1 VIFAAVFCK
10 FRTIRAFGSI
20 MNIAILA
27 HIDAGKTTLSERI
40 LWTAGKILRV
50 GDVEDGLATMD
61 YLPEEKEKGITIEAG
76 ISNFIW
82 RDIWWNLID
91 APGHIDFG
99 MEADT
104 ALEAADGVVL
114 VISATDGIQPQ
125 TLAAWEK
132 LRALNKP
139 CIIFFNKT
147 DLPETRLEESFWEI
161 EEQFGVSPVLLSWPV
176 KNDGVWDI
184 LSGTFLKHNAD
195 GREDIYDFSE
205 EKSDME
211 ILRREACE
219 AASIIDD
226 KLLEK
231 LLSSKIPE
239 AAELLSGLQ
248 KLFYN
253 GTHILCYAG
262 SAKKNIGIRSLLN
275 GLSFFLKTKP
285 IKSKELGQIIRYR
298 SFASIG
304 EAAIFKSYKNLQKSE
319 FPDGLKFYRIHAQNL
334 SEVSEIF
341 CGDIYAVKG
350 MPHKKIKDYSPLL
363 QMRIEC
369 LKPEDWR
376 AINDALKNMER
387 IDHSIRSTENKND
400 GSWTLHAMGTVQF
413 DFILSKLKREF
424 NCKFKA
430 GEPKVEVHEV
440 LSKNLNAI
448 ENFCQIGETS
458 VSISLS
464 AEILESKRYE
474 IASEIPAIVSAIE
487 EFCEA
492 GVLGK
497 GSLRGIKFI
506 LHKLEVSGSAVQ
518 NTTQAVIKKACL
530 DAAKMLV
537 EPSAVEIYEP
547 WVDLTVQCPVAH
559 AGAVTKDLL
568 ARGAKILNSDGDGK
582 KHRFYANAPLSKLA
596 RYTTELLSITRGG
609 GNYAMKFAE
618 FRIKN

>member
-1 VIFAAVFCK
+1 
-10 FRTIRAFGSI
+10 

-40 LWTAGKILRV
+40 LWAAGKILRA

-91 APGHIDFG
+91 APGHIDFS

-114 VISATDGIQPQ
+114 VISAVDGIQPQ
-125 TLAAWEK
+125 TFAAWEK
-132 LRALNKP
+132 LKLLDKP
-139 CIIFFNKT
+139 CVIFFNKT
-147 DLPETRLEESFWEI
+147 DLPEARLEESFWEI

-176 KNDGVWDI
+176 KNDGVWDV
-184 LSGTFLKHNAD
+184 LSATFLKHND
-195 GREDIYDFSE
+195 EGREDISDFLE
-205 EKSDME
+205 GKGEME
-211 ILRREACE
+211 NLRREACE
-219 AASIIDD
+219 AASIADD

-231 LLSSKIPE
+231 LLSNKIPE
-239 AAELLSGLQ
+239 PAELLSGLQ
-248 KLFYN
+248 KLFCK
-253 GTHILCYAG
+253 GSHILCYAG
-262 SAKKNIGIRSLLN
+262 SAKRNIGIRSLLN
-275 GLSFFLKTKP
+275 GLSFFLKP
-285 IKSKELGQIIRYR
+285 QEIKSEELGQIIRYR
-298 SFASIG
+298 SFAGIG
-304 EAAIFKSYKNLQKSE
+304 EVAIFKSYKNLQKNE

-350 MPHKKIKDYSPLL
+350 MSHKKIGDYSPLL

-369 LKPEDWR
+369 LKPEDW
-376 AINDALKNMER
+376 AQINDALKSMER
-387 IDHSIRSTENKND
+387 IDHSIRITENKND
-400 GSWTLHAMGTVQF
+400 GSWTLHAMGAVQF
-413 DFILSKLKREF
+413 DFILSRLKREF
-424 NCKFKA
+424 HCKVKA
-430 GEPKVEVHEV
+430 GEPSVEFHEV
-440 LSKNLNAI
+440 LSKNLNAV

-464 AEILESKRYE
+464 AEKLENERCE
-474 IASEIPAIVSAIE
+474 IASKIPAVISALE

-497 GSLRGIKFI
+497 GSLHGIKFI
-506 LHKLEVSGSAVQ
+506 LHKLEILGNAAQSA
-518 NTTQAVIKKACL
+518 TQAVIKKACL
-530 DAAKMLV
+530 DVAKMLV
-537 EPSAVEIYEP
+537 EPSAVEIHEP
-547 WVDLTVQCPVAH
+547 WVDLTVQCPSVH

-568 ARGAKILNSDGDGK
+568 ARGAKIINSDGDGK

-609 GNYAMKFAE
+609 GNYAMKFAKFTIFSKKKE
-618 FRIKN
+618 LL

>member
-1 VIFAAVFCK
+1 M
-10 FRTIRAFGSI
+10 FGNI

-76 ISNFIW
+76 ISNFMW
-82 RDIWWNLID
+82 RNTWWNLID

-104 ALEAADGVVL
+104 ALEAADGAIL
-114 VISATDGIQPQ
+114 VISAVDGVQPQ
-125 TLAAWEK
+125 TFAAWEK
-132 LRALNKP
+132 LKSLNKP

-147 DLPETRLEESFWEI
+147 DLPEARLEESFWEI
-161 EEQFGVSPVLLSWPV
+161 EERFGVSPVLLSWTV
-176 KNDGVWDI
+176 KNDGVWDV
-184 LSGTFLKHNAD
+184 LSGAFLKHNAE
-195 GREDIYDFSE
+195 GREDIFDFLE
-205 EKSDME
+205 EKSEME
-211 ILRREACE
+211 NLRREACE
-219 AASIIDD
+219 AASIADD
-226 KLLEK
+226 RLLEK
-231 LLSSKIPE
+231 LLSNKIPE

-248 KLFYN
+248 KLFYKN
-253 GTHILCYAG
+253 SHILCYAG

-275 GLSFFLKTKP
+275 GLSFFLKP
-285 IKSKELGQIIRYR
+285 QAIKSKELGQIIRYR

-350 MPHKKIKDYSPLL
+350 MLHKKIGDYSPLL

-369 LKPEDWR
+369 LKPDDWK
-376 AINDALKNMER
+376 AINDALKSMER
-387 IDHSIRSTENKND
+387 IDHSIKITENKND
-400 GSWTLHAMGTVQF
+400 GSWVLHAMGAVQF
-413 DFILSKLKREF
+413 DFMLSRLRREF
-424 NCKFKA
+424 HCEFKA
-430 GEPKVEVHEV
+430 GEPRVEVREV
-440 LSKNLNAI
+440 LSKNLNAV

-464 AEILESKRYE
+464 AEILKNKRYE
-474 IASEIPAIVSAIE
+474 ITSKVPAIVSAIE
-487 EFCEA
+487 EFCEM

-497 GSLRGIKFI
+497 GSLHGIKFI
-506 LHKLEVSGSAVQ
+506 LHKLEILGNATQSA
-518 NTTQAVIKKACL
+518 TQAVIKKACL

-547 WVDLTVQCPVAH
+547 WVDLTVQCPAAH
-559 AGAVTKDLL
+559 AGAVAKDLL

-609 GNYAMKFAE
+609 GNYAMKFTE
-618 FRIKN
+618 FRIKG